1 MRTRLFGVLLGAVIA
16 AISASAPALAETVSL
31 LSVQS
36 GHSVLLQTPGLSRV
50 AVGDGRIAGVL
61 PIGTSQLV
69 VNGKAPGHT
78 TVFVW
83 LGSHR
88 ETYEVTVTE
97 QTMDD
102 LAQMLRTSI
111 DNSSVQVVSFGNS
124 VVVRGTV

>member
-1 MRTRLFGVLLGAVIA
+1 MRTRLFGVVLAAVIA
-16 AISASAPALAETVSL
+16 ALGATAPALAETVSL

-36 GHSVLLQTPGLSRV
+36 GHSVLLQTPGLARV

-83 LGSHR
+83 LGGHR
-88 ETYEVTVTE
+88 MTYEVTVSE
-97 QTMDD
+97 QNMDD

-111 DNSSVQVVSFGNS
+111 DEPGVQVESF
-124 VVVRGTV
+124 